1 MIYKLGKTFNEM
13 THGLVEHP
21 TQNVKYIENT
31 KQISVAI
38 TTKYRYCVN
47 QLKQRL
53 QNKYGIELKL
63 SCEDGME

>member
-1 MIYKLGKTFNEM
+1 MA
-13 THGLVEHP
+13 HDLVEHS

-31 KQISVAI
+31 KQVSVAI

-53 QNKYGIELKL
+53 QNKYEQLSIEMKL
-63 SCEDGME
+63 SCEDRME